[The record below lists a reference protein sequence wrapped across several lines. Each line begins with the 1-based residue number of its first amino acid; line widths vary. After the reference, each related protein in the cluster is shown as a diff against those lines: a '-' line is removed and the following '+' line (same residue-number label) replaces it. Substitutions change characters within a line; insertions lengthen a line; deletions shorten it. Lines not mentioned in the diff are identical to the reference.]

1 MNMSVCEKRARD
13 VFLGCAGYAR
23 HHTLENL
30 LKKKGRAHVR
40 APPPQTNIYIYRHEY
55 VRLRIARL

>member
-23 HHTLENL
+23 HHTLEDL
-30 LKKKGRAHVR
+30 LKK
-40 APPPQTNIYIYRHEY
+40 
-55 VRLRIARL
+55 